1 MPTSHPTPP
10 LILASQSPRR
20 QELLH
25 FCGQSFSTAVADID
39 EEGMIRQI
47 SMAHANDSFED
58 RAACIVMSLARAK
71 SAKILVDHPDA
82 VVIGADTVVTID
94 EMILGKPTSADDAY
108 HMLQRLSGRE
118 HTVLTGVSLQSS
130 KKEDTFFT
138 ASHVTFYPWDTREI
152 EWARRYIATGIPMD
166 KAGAY
171 GIQDMGALLVKCIH
185 GDFYTVMGLPV
196 AEVSRRLIDFGY

>member
-1 MPTSHPTPP
+1 MSTAKPKPP

-25 FCGQSFSTAVADID
+25 FCGQNFSTAVADID
-39 EEGMIRQI
+39 EEAMIREI
-47 SMAHANDSFED
+47 SIVHANDSFED
-58 RAACIVMSLARAK
+58 RAACIVMTLARAK
-71 SAKILVDHPDA
+71 SAKILADHPDA

-94 EMILGKPTSADDAY
+94 DMILGKPSSPDDAY

-118 HTVLTGVSLQSS
+118 HTVLTGVSLQSRE
-130 KKEDTFFT
+130 KEYTFFT
-138 ASHVTFYPWDTREI
+138 SANVVFYPWDAREI
-152 EWARRYIATGIPMD
+152 EWVRRYIATGIPMD